1 MTHLGMHEHVAFS
14 EPSLVVH
21 AFAPLTAGSS
31 DQVAAQTHMRSMW
44 EACERLGMSE
54 GPLPGVGT
62 SFLWPE
68 NASGGFKIAAAS
80 GTPGAGPGRQALM
93 FSRHDI
99 VGLAIAFDDPSSS
112 KELDGWRELLEMWKG
127 ATGELVVPDAM
138 LGETLTFLCA
148 YDATSTDALGTT
160 VERAMRSCGVRVWNT
175 PYEPQAGIVLWDGDE
190 PSGLRV
196 VAALAPLGS
205 RDELS
210 RLFWWA
216 GEQELAR
223 MTQYQVHA
231 AKVRYEERVYA
242 LRKADLATA
251 SERVA
256 RAVDESLSVHG
267 DLDARSTS
275 ATGAAERRLIEA
287 QADSAGLV
295 IQLSYLR
302 ALRRTMD
309 IARHNMS
316 VSAPGAAGAAPDS
329 MIDRDRALAMRLSA
343 QIEHD
348 IGYAEAVAE
357 RAQHATTLSSL
368 RLQQNQERLEAGR
381 SRLVLFQTALLS
393 ALLTGIGAIAT
404 FDLSLEVALPLRFPL
419 LAALVTV
426 LLAAPIVAAS
436 WHDGFRPLDRLV
448 IGMLGGS
455 LAWLGL
461 VAVLPSAAWFAA
473 LAAFSAGV
481 GVSQLLASRHLR
493 HDDVAT
499 TTARR

>member
-1 MTHLGMHEHVAFS
+1 M
-14 EPSLVVH
+14 
-21 AFAPLTAGSS
+21 
-31 DQVAAQTHMRSMW
+31 
-44 EACERLGMSE
+44 
-54 GPLPGVGT
+54 
-62 SFLWPE
+62 
-68 NASGGFKIAAAS
+68 
-80 GTPGAGPGRQALM
+80 
-93 FSRHDI
+93 
-99 VGLAIAFDDPSSS
+99 
-112 KELDGWRELLEMWKG
+112 
-127 ATGELVVPDAM
+127 
-138 LGETLTFLCA
+138 
-148 YDATSTDALGTT
+148 
-160 VERAMRSCGVRVWNT
+160 
-175 PYEPQAGIVLWDGDE
+175 
-190 PSGLRV
+190 
-196 VAALAPLGS
+196 
-205 RDELS
+205 
-210 RLFWWA
+210 
-216 GEQELAR
+216 
-223 MTQYQVHA
+223 
-231 AKVRYEERVYA
+231 
-242 LRKADLATA
+242 
-251 SERVA
+251 
-256 RAVDESLSVHG
+256 
-267 DLDARSTS
+267 
-275 ATGAAERRLIEA
+275 
-287 QADSAGLV
+287 
-295 IQLSYLR
+295 
-302 ALRRTMD
+302 MD

-316 VSAPGAAGAAPDS
+316 VSTPGATGAAPDS